1 MKDFQMSLSLILGL
15 WGVTEYSLRWISKL
29 NESDESQLCVNVVAP
44 LQRHVMI
51 FGDEF
56 LSRYSV
62 DSNKTFSGQNVVK
75 SGGSVLDVMEDIIR
89 VGQVMGYS
97 MEGCVKDLENIIG
110 KQGEDNV
117 IR

>member
-1 MKDFQMSLSLILGL
+1 MCRAPHCHTPPGFTP
-15 WGVTEYSLRWISKL
+15 VTSENRVENLT
-29 NESDESQLCVNVVAP
+29 ETGAP
-44 LQRHVMI
+44 KVFNAHVMNSSQDI
-51 FGDEF
+51 P
-56 LSRYSV
+56 V
-62 DSNKTFSGQNVVK
+62 DSNKNFSGQNVVK

>member
-1 MKDFQMSLSLILGL
+1 MSKNGFDGSSNSTLGRTTKSSPFI
-15 WGVTEYSLRWISKL
+15 GAAQPGITCIAVDK
-29 NESDESQLCVNVVAP
+29 
-44 LQRHVMI
+44 
-51 FGDEF
+51 
-56 LSRYSV
+56 SV
-62 DSNKTFSGQNVVK
+62 ENAFSFTPGQNVVK